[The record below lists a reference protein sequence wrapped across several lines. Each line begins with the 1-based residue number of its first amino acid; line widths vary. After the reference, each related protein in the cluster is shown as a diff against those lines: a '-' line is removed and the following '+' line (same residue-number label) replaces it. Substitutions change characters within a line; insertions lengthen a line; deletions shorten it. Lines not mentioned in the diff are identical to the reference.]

1 MITQCPQCRQ
11 KVRVAQD
18 GNYRCPVCKTIFTFR
33 RNAPPPTDKPADVLP
48 QCERCHKQPAVA
60 VCADCGLFVCAGC
73 AWEESEGRRIC
84 HQHSLEAHPVE
95 MFKALARTPVKAYE
109 ALVPGS
115 RFINYGLLYGL
126 ILAGISLTI
135 QSLEY
140 LIVPSPVEQLLYI
153 LNVGLFND
161 LDFDMANSGWSLVEM
176 IALSPLSLLVTLIV
190 KALIAHLGF
199 RLVGVGRKGLTGTF
213 KVVMYAQTTALL
225 AVIPYLG
232 GLFYVLG
239 ELTYIV
245 IGGAKMHRVSYGR
258 SAAGVLLPSL
268 LFLLALIGAA
278 ILLTYFFSSV
288 VPSFTDRGTLI

>member
-11 KVRVAQD
+11 KVRVEQD
-18 GNYRCPVCKTIFTFR
+18 GNYRCPVCKTIFTFAHS
-33 RNAPPPTDKPADVLP
+33 APPPTDKPADVLP

-60 VCADCGLFVCAGC
+60 VCAECGLFVCTVC
-73 AWEESEGRRIC
+73 SREEAEERRIC

-95 MFKALARTPVKAYE
+95 MFKALARTPVKAFGS
-109 ALVPGS
+109 LVSGS
-115 RFINYGLLYGL
+115 QFVNYALLYGL

-140 LIVPSPVEQLLYI
+140 VILPSPVEQLVTI

-161 LDFDMANSGWSLVEM
+161 LDFDMTNSGWSLVEI
-176 IALSPLSLLVTLIV
+176 IALSPLSLLVTLIMKV
-190 KALIAHLGF
+190 LIAHLGF
-199 RLVGVGRKGLTGTF
+199 RLVGAGRKGLTGTF

-232 GLFYVLG
+232 GMLYVLG

-245 IGGAKMHRVSYGR
+245 IGGAKVHRVSYGR

-268 LFLLALIGAA
+268 FFILALVGAA
-278 ILLTYFFSSV
+278 ILIAYFFSSV
-288 VPSFTDRGTLI
+288 VPSITDSGTLI

>member
-11 KVRVAQD
+11 KVRVEQD
-18 GNYRCPVCKTIFTFR
+18 GNYRCPVCKTIFTFQHS
-33 RNAPPPTDKPADVLP
+33 APPPTDKPADVLP
-48 QCERCHKQPAVA
+48 QCERCRKQPAVA
-60 VCADCGLFVCAGC
+60 VCAECGLFVCETC
-73 AWEESEGRRIC
+73 AREEGEGRRIC

-109 ALVPGS
+109 ALIPGS
-115 RFINYGLLYGL
+115 QFVNYALLYGL

-140 LIVPSPVEQLLYI
+140 IILPSPVEQVMYI

-161 LDFDMANSGWSLVEM
+161 LDFNMADSGWSLVEM
-176 IALSPLSLLVTLIV
+176 IALSPLSLLITLIMKV
-190 KALIAHLGF
+190 LIAHLGF
-199 RLVGVGRKGLTGTF
+199 RLVGTGRKGLTGTF

-232 GLFYVLG
+232 GILYVLG

-268 LFLLALIGAA
+268 LFFLALVGAA
-278 ILLTYFFSSV
+278 ILITYLFSSI
-288 VPSFTDRGTLI
+288 VPSITESGTLI